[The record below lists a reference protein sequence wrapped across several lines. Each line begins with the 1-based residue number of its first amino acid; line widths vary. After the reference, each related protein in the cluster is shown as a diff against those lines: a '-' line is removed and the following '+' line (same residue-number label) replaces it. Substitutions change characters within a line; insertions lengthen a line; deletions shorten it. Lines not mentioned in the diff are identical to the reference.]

1 MRGITAAYYIC
12 YMEITQ
18 KQITAGTVLQ
28 HIKHGYTVV
37 FKNMVNANEFRTMN
51 DFQFYLKEFI
61 IVKA

>member
-1 MRGITAAYYIC
+1 MRGITARVYVC

-18 KQITAGTVLQ
+18 NITAGTVLQ

-51 DFQFYLKEFI
+51 DFQFYLNEFI
-61 IVKA
+61 IVKS

>member
-1 MRGITAAYYIC
+1 
-12 YMEITQ
+12 MEITQ

-51 DFQFYLKEFI
+51 DFQFYLKEFTI
-61 IVKA
+61 ATA